1 MALLSD
7 CYPPRTGGI
16 ESQVSDL
23 AAQLAAAGH
32 EVEVLTSTSAG
43 LGPTFRGASRSKGA
57 SRQLVGRGA
66 SLRSKGASRPSVL
79 VHRLDTPLALGLPVN
94 PLAPP
99 AARRVLAAGGFDV
112 AHVHMGVVSPFA
124 WDMADLTTDLGLPTA
139 LTWHCVLDR
148 AARPLGPAVRRWA
161 RRGAVL
167 SAVSGF
173 AAEGVRHAAKGET
186 VAVLPNGIDPSLWA
200 PPLVALRG
208 GAGAAPQD
216 PVRAPASLETRPVR
230 LVTATRLAPRKR
242 VGALLG
248 VVAAARRRLG
258 PGAMTLDVYGEGP
271 LRPWLEARVNALG
284 LDDVVRLRGRVSRA
298 ELAAAWSRAD
308 AYLSPTRLEAFGIAA
323 LEART
328 AGLPVIA
335 RADSGVREVITDGVS
350 GLLAPDDAGL
360 ADALVRIVADDTLRT
375 RIAAHN
381 RRVPPAQTWD
391 RVVALAV
398 DEYRRAGA

>member
-16 ESQVSDL
+16 ESQVGDL
-23 AAQLAAAGH
+23 AGQLVAAGH
-32 EVEVLTSTSAG
+32 EVEVFTATAG
-43 LGPTFRGASRSKGA
+43 GPGAGGVR
-57 SRQLVGRGA
+57 
-66 SLRSKGASRPSVL
+66 

-99 AARRVLAAGGFDV
+99 EARRVLAAGGFDV

-124 WDMADLTTDLGLPTA
+124 WNMADLTTDLGLPTA

-148 AARPLGPAVRRWA
+148 AARPLGPMIRRWVD
-161 RRGAVL
+161 RGAVL

-173 AAEGVRHAAKGET
+173 AAEGVRRAAKGEP

-200 PPLVALRG
+200 PPLVWVPRSAW
-208 GAGAAPQD
+208 A
-216 PVRAPASLETRPVR
+216 VRTPASLETPERPLVEVRAPARLETHPVR

-242 VGALLG
+242 VGALLS
-248 VVAAARRRLG
+248 VVAAARGRLG

-271 LRPWLEARVNALG
+271 LRRWLEARVSALG
-284 LDDVVRLRGRVSRA
+284 LDDVVRLRGRVTRP
-298 ELAAAWSRAD
+298 ELAAAWARAD
-308 AYLSPTRLEAFGIAA
+308 GYLAPTRLEAFGIAA

-335 RADSGVREVITDGVS
+335 RADSGVREVVTDGVS

-360 ADALVRIVADDTLRT
+360 ADALVRLVADDTLRT

-381 RRVPPAQTWD
+381 RHVPPAQTWD

>member
-16 ESQVSDL
+16 ESQVGDL
-23 AAQLAAAGH
+23 AVQLVQAGH
-32 EVEVLTSTSAG
+32 EVEVLTATSA
-43 LGPTFRGASRSKGA
+43 
-57 SRQLVGRGA
+57 GRGA
-66 SLRSKGASRPSVL
+66 SLRSKGASRPSIL

-94 PLAPP
+94 PLAVPE
-99 AARRVLAAGGFDV
+99 ARRLLAEGGFDV
-112 AHVHMGVVSPFA
+112 AHVHLGVVSPFA
-124 WDMADLTTDLGLPTA
+124 WDMAGLATDLGLPTA
-139 LTWHCVLDR
+139 ITWHCVLDR
-148 AARPLGPAVRRWA
+148 AARPLGPAVRRWVE
-161 RRGAVL
+161 RGAVL
-167 SAVSGF
+167 SAVSGV
-173 AAEGVRHAAKGET
+173 AAEGVREAAKGEP
-186 VAVLPNGIDPSLWA
+186 VAVVPNGIDPTFWRPST
-200 PPLVALRG
+200 PSPLEAIT
-208 GAGAAPQD
+208 P
-216 PVRAPASLETRPVR
+216 TRPVR

-242 VGALLG
+242 VGALLS

-258 PGAMTLDVYGEGP
+258 PGAMVLDVYGEGP
-271 LRPWLEARVNALG
+271 LRPWLEARVAALG
-284 LDDVVRLRGRVSRA
+284 LHDVVRLRGRVSRP

-335 RADSGVREVITDGVS
+335 RADSGVREVVTDGVS
-350 GLLAPDDAGL
+350 GLLAPDDSGL
-360 ADALVRIVADDTLRT
+360 ADALVRLVADDTLRT

-381 RRVPPAQTWD
+381 RRVPPTQTWD

>member
-16 ESQVSDL
+16 ESQVGDL
-23 AAQLAAAGH
+23 AAQLVQAGH
-32 EVEVLTSTSAG
+32 EVEVLTATSA
-43 LGPTFRGASRSKGA
+43 
-57 SRQLVGRGA
+57 GRGA
-66 SLRSKGASRPSVL
+66 SLRSKGASRSSIL

-94 PLAPP
+94 PLAVPE
-99 AARRVLAAGGFDV
+99 ARRLLAEGGFDV
-112 AHVHMGVVSPFA
+112 AHVHVGVVSPFA
-124 WDMADLTTDLGLPTA
+124 WDMAGLATHLGLPTA

-148 AARPLGPAVRRWA
+148 AARPLGPAVRRWVE
-161 RRGAVL
+161 RGAVL
-167 SAVSGF
+167 SAVSGV
-173 AAEGVRHAAKGET
+173 AAEGVRQAAKGEP
-186 VAVLPNGIDPSLWA
+186 VAVLPNGIDPTFWRPST
-200 PPLVALRG
+200 PSPRESTT
-208 GAGAAPQD
+208 P
-216 PVRAPASLETRPVR
+216 TRPVR

-242 VGALLG
+242 VGALLS

-271 LRPWLEARVNALG
+271 LRPWLEARVSALR
-284 LDDVVRLRGRVSRA
+284 LDDTVRLRGRVTRP
-298 ELAAAWSRAD
+298 ELAAAWARAD
-308 AYLSPTRLEAFGIAA
+308 GYLSPTRLEAFGIAA

-335 RADSGVREVITDGVS
+335 RADSGVREVVTDGVS
-350 GLLAPDDAGL
+350 GLLAPDDSGL
-360 ADALVRIVADDTLRT
+360 ADALVRLVADHTLRT
-375 RIAAHN
+375 RVAAHN

>member
-16 ESQVSDL
+16 ESQVGDL
-23 AAQLAAAGH
+23 AAQLVQAGH
-32 EVEVLTSTSAG
+32 EVEVLTATSA
-43 LGPTFRGASRSKGA
+43 
-57 SRQLVGRGA
+57 GRGA
-66 SLRSKGASRPSVL
+66 SLRSKGASRPSIL

-94 PLAPP
+94 PLAVPE
-99 AARRVLAAGGFDV
+99 ARRLLAVGGFDV
-112 AHVHMGVVSPFA
+112 AHVHLGVVSPFA
-124 WDMADLTTDLGLPTA
+124 WDMAGLATDLGLPTA

-148 AARPLGPAVRRWA
+148 AARPLGPAVRRWVE
-161 RRGAVL
+161 RGAVL
-167 SAVSGF
+167 SAVSGV
-173 AAEGVRHAAKGET
+173 AAEGVRQAAKGKP
-186 VAVLPNGIDPSLWA
+186 VAVLLNGIDPTFWRPST
-200 PPLVALRG
+200 PSPRESTT
-208 GAGAAPQD
+208 P
-216 PVRAPASLETRPVR
+216 TRPVR

-242 VGALLG
+242 VGALLS

-271 LRPWLEARVNALG
+271 LRPWLEARVSVLG
-284 LDDVVRLRGRVSRA
+284 LDDTVRLRGRVTRP
-298 ELAAAWSRAD
+298 ELAAAWARAD
-308 AYLSPTRLEAFGIAA
+308 GYLSPTRLEAFGIAA

-335 RADSGVREVITDGVS
+335 RADSGVREVVTDGVS
-350 GLLAPDDAGL
+350 GLLASDDSGL
-360 ADALVRIVADDTLRT
+360 ADALVRLVADDTLRS

>member
-1 MALLSD
+1 MKVALLSD

-16 ESQVSDL
+16 ESQVGDL
-23 AAQLAAAGH
+23 AAQLVAAGH
-32 EVEVLTSTSAG
+32 EVEVFTATAAT
-43 LGPTFRGASRSKGA
+43 P
-57 SRQLVGRGA
+57 VGRGA
-66 SLRSKGASRPSVL
+66 RPPAVEASRPDGVQ

-99 AARRVLAAGGFDV
+99 EARRVLAAGGFDV

-148 AARPLGPAVRRWA
+148 AARPLGPMIRRWVD
-161 RRGAVL
+161 RGAVL

-173 AAEGVRHAAKGET
+173 AAEGVRRAAKGEP

-200 PPLVALRG
+200 PPLVWVPRSAW
-208 GAGAAPQD
+208 A
-216 PVRAPASLETRPVR
+216 VRAPASLETHSVR

-242 VGALLG
+242 VGALLS
-248 VVAAARRRLG
+248 VVAAARGRLG

-271 LRPWLEARVNALG
+271 LRPWLEARVSALG
-284 LDDVVRLRGRVSRA
+284 LDDVVRLRGRFTRP
-298 ELAAAWSRAD
+298 ELAAAWARAD
-308 AYLSPTRLEAFGIAA
+308 GYLSPTRLEAFGIAA

-335 RADSGVREVITDGVS
+335 RADSGVREVVTDGIS

-360 ADALVRIVADDTLRT
+360 ADALVRLVADDTLRT

>member
-16 ESQVSDL
+16 ESQVGDL
-23 AAQLAAAGH
+23 AAQLVQAGH
-32 EVEVLTSTSAG
+32 EVEVLTATSA
-43 LGPTFRGASRSKGA
+43 
-57 SRQLVGRGA
+57 GRGA
-66 SLRSKGASRPSVL
+66 SLRSKGASRPSIL

-94 PLAPP
+94 PLAAPE
-99 AARRVLAAGGFDV
+99 ARRLLAEGGFDV
-112 AHVHMGVVSPFA
+112 AHVHLGVVSPFA
-124 WDMADLTTDLGLPTA
+124 WDMAGLATDLGLPTA

-148 AARPLGPAVRRWA
+148 AARSLGPAVRRWVE
-161 RRGAVL
+161 RGAVL
-167 SAVSGF
+167 SAVSGV
-173 AAEGVRHAAKGET
+173 AAEGVRQAAKGEP
-186 VAVLPNGIDPSLWA
+186 VAVLPNGIDPTLWR
-200 PPLVALRG
+200 PSTPSPLESTT
-208 GAGAAPQD
+208 PT
-216 PVRAPASLETRPVR
+216 PTRPVR

-242 VGALLG
+242 VGAVLS

-271 LRPWLEARVNALG
+271 LRPWLEARVSVLG
-284 LDDVVRLRGRVSRA
+284 LDDTVRLRGRVTRP
-298 ELAAAWSRAD
+298 ELAAAWARAD
-308 AYLSPTRLEAFGIAA
+308 GYLSPTRLEAFGIAA

-335 RADSGVREVITDGVS
+335 RADSGVREVVTDGVS
-350 GLLAPDDAGL
+350 GLLASDDSGL
-360 ADALVRIVADDTLRT
+360 ADALVRLVADDTLRT

>member
-1 MALLSD
+1 MKVALLSD

-16 ESQVSDL
+16 ESQVGDL
-23 AAQLAAAGH
+23 AAQLVAAGH
-32 EVEVLTSTSAG
+32 EVEVFTATAG
-43 LGPTFRGASRSKGA
+43 GPGAGGVR
-57 SRQLVGRGA
+57 
-66 SLRSKGASRPSVL
+66 

-99 AARRVLAAGGFDV
+99 EARRVLAAGGFDV

-124 WDMADLTTDLGLPTA
+124 WDMADLTTDFGLPTA

-148 AARPLGPAVRRWA
+148 AARPLGPMIRRWVD
-161 RRGAVL
+161 RGTVL

-173 AAEGVRHAAKGET
+173 AAEGVRRAAKGEP
-186 VAVLPNGIDPSLWA
+186 VAVLPNGIDPSLWTGRLDEA
-200 PPLVALRG
+200 
-208 GAGAAPQD
+208 
-216 PVRAPASLETRPVR
+216 RAPASFETRPVR

-242 VGALLG
+242 VGALLS
-248 VVAAARRRLG
+248 VVAAARGRLG

-271 LRPWLEARVNALG
+271 LRPWLEARVSALG
-284 LDDVVRLRGRVSRA
+284 LDDVVRLRGRVTRP
-298 ELAAAWSRAD
+298 ELAAAWARAD
-308 AYLSPTRLEAFGIAA
+308 GYLSPTRLEAFGIAA

-335 RADSGVREVITDGVS
+335 RADSGVREVVTNGVS

-360 ADALVRIVADDTLRT
+360 ADALVRLVADDTLRT

-381 RRVPPAQTWD
+381 RRVPPAQTWV

>member
-16 ESQVSDL
+16 ESQVGDL
-23 AAQLAAAGH
+23 ATQLVAAGH
-32 EVEVLTSTSAG
+32 EVEVFTATAG
-43 LGPTFRGASRSKGA
+43 GPGAGGA
-57 SRQLVGRGA
+57 R
-66 SLRSKGASRPSVL
+66 

-99 AARRVLAAGGFDV
+99 EARRVLAAGGFDV

-148 AARPLGPAVRRWA
+148 AARPLGPMIRRWVD
-161 RRGAVL
+161 RGTVL

-173 AAEGVRHAAKGET
+173 AAEGVRRAAKGEP
-186 VAVLPNGIDPSLWA
+186 VAVLPNGIDPSLWRA
-200 PPLVALRG
+200 STPPMAEEAR
-208 GAGAAPQD
+208 Q
-216 PVRAPASLETRPVR
+216 RRLEATTPTRPVR

-242 VGALLG
+242 VGALLS
-248 VVAAARRRLG
+248 VVAAARGRLG

-271 LRPWLEARVNALG
+271 LRPWLEARVSALG
-284 LDDVVRLRGRVSRA
+284 LDDVVRLRGRVTRT
-298 ELAAAWSRAD
+298 ELAAAWARAD
-308 AYLSPTRLEAFGIAA
+308 GYLSPTRLEAFGIAA

-335 RADSGVREVITDGVS
+335 RADSGVREVVTDGVS